1 MIIHKCDICGEE
13 MYGAW
18 LVINTNIDAVHSTIN
33 VAKLIPLK
41 GKVEVCERCYDQ
53 LNVLL
58 YLYNVIEVNIY
69 KNVAR
74 QRLKK
79 QMNGGR

>member
-13 MYGAW
+13 MFGAW
-18 LVINTNIDAVHSTIN
+18 LVINTDIDAVHSTIN

-53 LNVLL
+53 LKYAFISL
-58 YLYNVIEVNIY
+58 
-69 KNVAR
+69 
-74 QRLKK
+74 QRHRGKYI
-79 QMNGGR
+79 